1 MSSNKEELEYNAR
14 GLDKCHY
21 CGLKFNVG
29 ERIPRILVNCGH
41 SLCTLCLNELHY
53 NLRVRCPICR
63 KLIKNLDTVER
74 LPLNINILYEI
85 VEKDPVLQGLDFDE
99 DVGVADPLDPESQA
113 KLEKKLC
120 QLHEG
125 RVKHFYCSN
134 HLTIFC
140 RECIKEDHT
149 DEKCFVVD
157 LYEIQKMRELQK
169 KSIEYNIKQ
178 LINRGEM
185 KDPAKEEL
193 PQEKKKKEKRKKKP
207 LVQVNDN
214 VQPRRP
220 LKQGA

>member
-1 MSSNKEELEYNAR
+1 MSSNPEMFSNPELEYCAR

-53 NLRVRCPICR
+53 NMRVRCPICR

-99 DVGVADPLDPESQA
+99 DMNPDPLDMEAQA
-113 KLEKKLC
+113 RIEKKLC
-120 QLHEG
+120 KTHER

-169 KSIEYNIKQ
+169 KSIEYNIK
-178 LINRGEM
+178 
-185 KDPAKEEL
+185 
-193 PQEKKKKEKRKKKP
+193 
-207 LVQVNDN
+207 
-214 VQPRRP
+214 
-220 LKQGA
+220 